1 LPLRDIRFP
10 DRAAWSLLRQTRS
23 RVRIGELELRWI
35 SPAPDGSLRLSV
47 SVRKKNG
54 TAPLR
59 NRIKRQLRE
68 IVRLRRGELGTI
80 WLQWSLPPKRLE
92 SSTVSL
98 RESALASLERAG
110 LVRP

>member
-1 LPLRDIRFP
+1 LPLREIRFP

-35 SPAPDGSLRLSV
+35 SPAPDGTLRLSV

-54 TAPLR
+54 TSPLR
-59 NRIKRQLRE
+59 NRIRRQLRE
-68 IVRLRRGELGTI
+68 IVRIRRAELGSV
-80 WLQWSLPPKRLE
+80 WLQWSLPPRRLE
-92 SSTVSL
+92 APTKLL
-98 RESALASLERAG
+98 RENALASLEQAG